1 MAGVRTGPKT
11 TLLPHADICLHRLLD
26 LAETVSSETKLAL
39 WKREAVF
46 GATVDL
52 LTSDSPCHCYDFVPV
67 FWSRTGYVQ
76 PCSLENGVNN
86 AFAERS
92 WGLKLRSPLAE
103 AFCDDST
110 LNASVCIQYRRRV
123 ATSERNIIALQ
134 LGAIKQI
141 FHVITFART

>member
-1 MAGVRTGPKT
+1 MGALFEESWLESELDRK
-11 TLLPHADICLHRLLD
+11 LPYFLMQIYAYTDYQIWQKLFP
-26 LAETVSSETKLAL
+26 ETKLAL
-39 WKREAVF
+39 WRREAVFF

-52 LTSDSPCHCYDFVPV
+52 LTSDSPCHCHDFVPV

-134 LGAIKQI
+134 LGANK
-141 FHVITFART
+141 FST